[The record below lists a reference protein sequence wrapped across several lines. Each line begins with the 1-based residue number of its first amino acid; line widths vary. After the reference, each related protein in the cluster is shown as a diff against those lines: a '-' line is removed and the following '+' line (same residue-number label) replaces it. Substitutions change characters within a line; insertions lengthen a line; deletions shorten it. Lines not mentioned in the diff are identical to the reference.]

1 MSHMYDIVHE
11 DKDIIVIHKM
21 PGIAVQSSRISEPD
35 IESALKKYLKE
46 KDNSDYLGVV
56 HRLDQPVEGLLV
68 FAKNQKAAASLSK
81 QVTDGDKTMEKIYRA
96 RVYGY
101 MPDEKGE
108 LVDML
113 YKDTKASVSVVV
125 SDAKDSRYKQAKKA
139 RLCYEVLSEDEKTQQ
154 LKIKLFTGR
163 FHQIR
168 AQLSN
173 VGCPILGDMKYG
185 NEYSV
190 AYSKELGV
198 NSIDLVAYELS
209 FVHPATGKKLNFSL

>member
-1 MSHMYDIVHE
+1 MSHLYDIVHE

-21 PGIAVQSSRISEPD
+21 AGVAVQSSRISEPD
-35 IESALKKYLKE
+35 IESSLKKYLK
-46 KDNSDYLGVV
+46 DNEGSDYLGVV

-108 LVDML
+108 LTDML
-113 YKDTKASVSVVV
+113 YKDSKTSMAIVIKDGR
-125 SDAKDSRYKQAKKA
+125 DARYKQAKKA
-139 RLCYEVLSEDEKTQQ
+139 KLSYEVMEEDEKTQI
-154 LKIKLFTGR
+154 LRVKLFTGR

-168 AQLSN
+168 VQLAG
-173 VGCPILGDMKYG
+173 VGCPILGDVKYG
-185 NEYSV
+185 NEYSME
-190 AYSKELGV
+190 YSRSLGLKNV
-198 NSIDLVAYELS
+198 DLVAYELS
-209 FVHPATGKKLNFSL
+209 FIHPSSGKKMSFSI